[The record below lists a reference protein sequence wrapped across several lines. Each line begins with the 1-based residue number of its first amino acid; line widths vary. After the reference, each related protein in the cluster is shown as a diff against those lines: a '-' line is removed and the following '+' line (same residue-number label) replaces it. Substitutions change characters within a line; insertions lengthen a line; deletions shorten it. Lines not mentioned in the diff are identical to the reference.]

1 MKPYSKPQYE
11 VADIMNLYGQDFKNS
26 NKLHPSNHKVMGAIQ
41 ACRTSA
47 LGGHVD
53 KCTNCNYKRNAFNS
67 CRNRHCPKCQ
77 GMNQLKW
84 VDKRAMDLLPVN
96 YFHLV
101 FTIPHELNKLCLIN
115 KKVLYTILF
124 KAAAETVTMLAQ
136 DKKYLGATPG
146 ITSVLHT
153 WGQNLMEHPHVHM
166 IVTGGGVDQQTGQWV
181 KSRKKFFIPVR
192 VLSRVFRGKF
202 LSKLKDAYMNG
213 QLLFV
218 GRTSELKNTK
228 CFKTLLNTLYEKQW
242 VVYAK
247 KPFGNPASV
256 LKYLGR
262 YTHRIAISNH
272 RIVNIDQGKVA
283 FKWKDYADKN
293 KQKIMTIDA
302 CEFIRRFLLHVLPK
316 AFCKIRYYGIVANRN
331 RKTNLAVVRK
341 QFKVAP
347 PINTYNHESWQELL
361 LRLTGFD
368 VNQCPECKKETM
380 QTISVLQK
388 QVST

>member
-1 MKPYSKPQYE
+1 MKAYCKPRYE
-11 VADIMNLYGQDFKNS
+11 VADILNQYGQDFRDNR
-26 NKLHPSNHKVMGAIQ
+26 KLHVSSHKVMGAIQ
-41 ACRTSA
+41 TCRTSV
-47 LGGHVD
+47 LGGHID
-53 KCTNCNYKRNAFNS
+53 RCTDCKYQRNAYNS

-101 FTIPHELNKLCLIN
+101 FTIPHQLNKLCLIN

-136 DKKYLGATPG
+136 DKKHLGATVG
-146 ITSVLHT
+146 ITSVLHS

-166 IVTGGGVDQQTGQWV
+166 IVTGGGVNQQTGQWT

-202 LSKLKDAYMNG
+202 LSKLKDAYNDD
-213 QLLFV
+213 QLLLV
-218 GRTSELKNTK
+218 GRISELQNIKH
-228 CFKTLLNTLYEKQW
+228 FKALLNTLYEKQW

-247 KPFGNPASV
+247 KPFGNSASV

-272 RIVNIDQGKVA
+272 RIVNIDKGKVA

-293 KQKIMTIDA
+293 KQKVITIHA
-302 CEFIRRFLLHVLPK
+302 GEFIRRFLLHVLPK
-316 AFCKIRYYGIVANRN
+316 AFCKIRYYGIIANRN
-331 RKTNLAVVRK
+331 RKTNLAAVRK
-341 QFKVAP
+341 QFNVAP
-347 PINTYNHESWQELL
+347 PINTYKDESWQELL
-361 LRLTGFD
+361 HRLTGFN
-368 VNQCPECKKETM
+368 VNQCPKCKKETM
-380 QTISVLQK
+380 QTLSVLQK
-388 QVST
+388 QVPI